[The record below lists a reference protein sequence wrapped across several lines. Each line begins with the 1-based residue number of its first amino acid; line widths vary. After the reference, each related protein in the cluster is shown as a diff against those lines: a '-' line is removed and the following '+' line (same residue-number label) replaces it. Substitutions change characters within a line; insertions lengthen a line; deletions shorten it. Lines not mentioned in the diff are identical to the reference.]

1 MKAPTRYTTKYPPL
15 KVKREGGFGVSLT
28 RSVAF
33 DLEKRNRFDP
43 GYYPTCRFLVKKEL
57 RSVSIDVYQ
66 IKWIGFWDDFG

>member
-1 MKAPTRYTTKYPPL
+1 M
-15 KVKREGGFGVSLT
+15 KREGSFGASLT

-33 DLEKRNRFDP
+33 DLERRNRFDP
-43 GYYPTCRFLVKKEL
+43 GYYPVCSFLTKKEL